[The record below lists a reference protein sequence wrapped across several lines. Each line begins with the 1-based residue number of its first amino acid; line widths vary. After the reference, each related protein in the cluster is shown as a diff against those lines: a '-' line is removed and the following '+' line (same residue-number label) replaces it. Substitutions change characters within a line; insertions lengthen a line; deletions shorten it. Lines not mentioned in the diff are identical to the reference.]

1 MNKKRKHN
9 DDNATLKN
17 SRTYYDKLFEI
28 LAKTDKLELVSVSSL
43 TGFIFKV
50 TTNEVKPKS
59 YIMKIVVLEPNN
71 TDKRISLSRCIETVP
86 SLNNEKKI
94 TETEK
99 DFRYEGEIQEYIH
112 NKSIISERQSICPS
126 IDYAVIYKK
135 NISNDFLT
143 MLKNINNTN
152 NTQSGFNILS
162 NSSPEIK
169 EVIDC
174 LLFYFTNKFNNE
186 KREEYFFRLGIILM
200 DEIPNCVT
208 FYDFIHNNKNSK
220 IDNDDKKLA
229 YSYIYYQ
236 LIYLFLFIG
245 IINFDMHMDNA
256 LVYFDIKDDGKI
268 KSKLIDFGKV
278 DNLNDRDSNKYLSS
292 GEKDYINTIRNSLN
306 EKVLNIMFPK
316 KEYYTDQDKINFIM
330 KTMNIINIICWAVNR
345 KKYNYNRPTIHQMD
359 WFKPIPKVIEYMVNS
374 ITNDVNSDNTVNTD
388 KSIDGDPM
396 KALIKNLMEKTD
408 YSTTDINNVDPK
420 KSFDILERNTK
431 TISTNNMNLKYR
443 EIKEIDS
450 NVIKSDPECK
460 KYGDDDNGDEINDND
475 GICVIMGG
483 RKTRKSKRKYKTKF
497 YIKSGKKSK
506 IKTKRK
512 SQKKSSRK
520 TKKTHIK

>member
-1 MNKKRKHN
+1 MSDTTNKKRQG
-9 DDNATLKN
+9 DNYDATSKYN
-17 SRTYYDKLFEI
+17 RTYYDKLFE
-28 LAKTDKLELVSVSSL
+28 LLNKTDKLELVSASSL

-71 TDKRISLSRCIETVP
+71 TDKRISLSHCIDTVH

-94 TETEK
+94 TETEY
-99 DFRYEGEIQEYIH
+99 DFKYEGEIQEYIH

-143 MLKNINNTN
+143 LLKNINNTN

-208 FYDFIHNNKNSK
+208 FYDFIHNNNN
-220 IDNDDKKLA
+220 DDDDNNDDKKLA

-256 LVYFDIKDDGKI
+256 LVYFDMKDDGKI
-268 KSKLIDFGKV
+268 KSKLIDFGRV
-278 DNLNDRDSNKYLSS
+278 DDLNDRNNNKYLSS
-292 GEKDYINTIRNSLN
+292 GEKAYINLKREDLK
-306 EKVLNIMFPK
+306 EEVLNIMFPK
-316 KEYYTDQDKINFIM
+316 KESYTDQDKINFIM

-345 KKYNYNRPTIHQMD
+345 KNYNYNRPTIHQMD
-359 WFKPIPKVIEYMVNS
+359 WFKPIPNAIEYMVYMVDS
-374 ITNDVNSDNTVNTD
+374 IKNGVNTD
-388 KSIDGDPM
+388 KSIDGGPM
-396 KALIKNLMEKTD
+396 TGLIKILMEKKD

-431 TISTNNMNLKYR
+431 TISTNNMNPKYR
-443 EIKEIDS
+443 EIKEIGS
-450 NVIKSDPECK
+450 NVIKSDPVCK
-460 KYGDDDNGDEINDND
+460 NYGDDDNGDND

-483 RKTRKSKRKYKTKF
+483 KKTRKSKRKYNTKF

-520 TKKTHIK
+520 TKKTHAK